1 MSQTQHKDQGKGGKG
16 NYMILAKDRTASP
29 TVVDGLS
36 GSFQE
41 LEQWNVPLLLQ
52 KYPSHVPCRGQCQAD
67 VSSGA
72 CRGFFYTARKGHLL
86 PLLADKAK
94 LKRPHQPGLKASTSL
109 TSGLLMTSI
118 WHQVMEPKQP
128 STPQRGG
135 RCVWYLGL
143 NSLHW
148 QPFFFLQLFSPPASV

>member
-1 MSQTQHKDQGKGGKG
+1 MVKLVCYPFTVECMSQTQHTDRGQGRKG
-16 NYMILAKDRTASP
+16 NYTILAKGRTAST

-52 KYPSHVPCRGQCQAD
+52 KYPLHVPCRGQCQAD

-72 CRGFFYTARKGHLL
+72 CGGFFYTARKGHLL

-94 LKRPHQPGLKASTSL
+94 LERPHQPGLKASMSVP
-109 TSGLLMTSI
+109 SGLLMTS
-118 WHQVMEPKQP
+118 
-128 STPQRGG
+128 T
-135 RCVWYLGL
+135 
-143 NSLHW
+143 
-148 QPFFFLQLFSPPASV
+148 